1 MAWEWKSRKDLI
13 WVLDSSHSG
22 GREREEEGRKG
33 KEKHELKYKSKK
45 TPVTSGQE
53 GGMPRRGGTW
63 LRRSKNTGLKG
74 MDFVQK
80 ANESFWPR
88 E

>member
-13 WVLDSSHSG
+13 WVLDSSHSV
-22 GREREEEGRKG
+22 GREREEEGRQR
-33 KEKHELKYKSKK
+33 KEKRELKYKSKK
-45 TPVTSGQE
+45 APASSGQE
-53 GGMPRRGGTW
+53 GGVARRGGTR
-63 LRRSKNTGLKG
+63 LRRSRNTELKG
-74 MDFVQK
+74 MDLVQK